1 MCKVQ
6 LELELAAN
14 EVLHIIVRGSQDR
27 SRHKEVARDEEVEQ
41 GREDESEVAA

>member
-6 LELELAAN
+6 LELAVN
-14 EVLHIIVRGSQDR
+14 EVSHITARGSQDH